1 MREKKHLS
9 ILCANTDGLRQACEE
24 QGRYGIGARDNERR
38 VPGRR
43 EGTFPPPW
51 RAFIPSFNLAL
62 HTPFMQATMQISV
75 TNGIVKQAKHRL
87 KVAQAFKSNLYRDQ
101 TKIKKEYS
109 VCVLGV
115 CGKLHFRMS
124 KKPASVM
131 TGNSH

>member
-1 MREKKHLS
+1 
-9 ILCANTDGLRQACEE
+9 
-24 QGRYGIGARDNERR
+24 
-38 VPGRR
+38 
-43 EGTFPPPW
+43 
-51 RAFIPSFNLAL
+51 
-62 HTPFMQATMQISV
+62 MQATMQISV

-124 KKPASVM
+124 KKPAPVM
-131 TGNSH
+131 TGNSHLTKVGIDKTPTKLIMIQSKNIVKEAAVRGVASLTQIRMCVLEQLVGFF